1 MQSVYAVTLE
11 MSIGNVI
18 LALYW
23 GYNDVDNKQALHIV
37 NSKHDRAFRKTGLT
51 QVISLVIMLT
61 EQ

>member
-23 GYNDVDNKQALHIV
+23 GYNDVDNKQALHI
-37 NSKHDRAFRKTGLT
+37 NFKHDIAFRKTGLT
-51 QVISLVIMLT
+51 Y
-61 EQ
+61 

>member
-23 GYNDVDNKQALHIV
+23 GYNDVDNKQALQI
-37 NSKHDRAFRKTGLT
+37 NSKHDIAFRKTGLT
-51 QVISLVIMLT
+51 QVFSLIIMLT